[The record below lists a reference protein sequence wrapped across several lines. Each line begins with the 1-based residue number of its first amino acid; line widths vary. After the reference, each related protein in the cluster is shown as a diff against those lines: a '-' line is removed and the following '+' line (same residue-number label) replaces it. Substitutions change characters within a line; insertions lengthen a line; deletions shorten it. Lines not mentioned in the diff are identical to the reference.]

1 MEKDKLNLVNLEE
14 SCIFVI
20 PQKHLNRER
29 YFKKGI
35 LQTVGV
41 VISID
46 TTLKLIKSTGRY

>member
-29 YFKKGI
+29 YFKNGI